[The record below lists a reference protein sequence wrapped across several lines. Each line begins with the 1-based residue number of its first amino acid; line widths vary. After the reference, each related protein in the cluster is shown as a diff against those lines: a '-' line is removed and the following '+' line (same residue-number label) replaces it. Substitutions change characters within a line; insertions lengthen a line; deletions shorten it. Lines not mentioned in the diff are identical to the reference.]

1 MATSKARESS
11 DESDGGRSSVSGSG
25 SSRSGS
31 QSSSGSESSRS
42 GSGSDS
48 ASGSGSSSG
57 SGSDSGS
64 GSGSGSGSSSG
75 SGGSASVSESSASK
89 KRRPK
94 KRRALTPK
102 KAKAATAAAAAS
114 TKNKSRSRTGSS
126 SSSSRGPKQQQQV
139 QQQVKIEV
147 DAEADDERD
156 AGVPR
161 RRGTLRIKD
170 EDMDEDDDVDV
181 TGLTEVEK
189 EKRLLEKYEAKEQRN
204 KERELKKRLAAS
216 QGKAEDGFSEEEE
229 GQEEEEELPSTR
241 RGGRSRE
248 SDRRKEALHNLKAN
262 KSSDKSRSILS
273 NRFGGDGSSDEEGES
288 RSGRDLAE
296 KRRRR
301 RELQR
306 GGTGRRR
313 SHADDEEDYSD
324 DESDGRKGKKSKIV
338 DSMAAVKTADE
349 DDVAASIRPEEN
361 VPVNWNQANF
371 YLLKR
376 RVFFEKNFFEPF
388 FPQLVRGVY
397 VRVPI
402 EMVDGEMVYRFCE
415 VVNVCKLARSYN
427 FCGESTHMGIIC
439 AFGKSRREWKLS
451 GVSGHSLRE
460 REFLLWR
467 AAINKDRL
475 HFPTHGEVKR
485 VYSKKEKM
493 ITQHSYTEAQVDE
506 MVRRKQAVGLSSVS
520 LGVQRVRLERDLRAA
535 QDMKNFEKAVVL
547 EERLQRLLARNE
559 ERKKHN
565 SDDVLRIN
573 EINRRNREANI
584 QQDLHA
590 QELNDAMNKKM
601 TSAERLQFVRANQMT
616 MFMSRDKLEKNLAEG
631 KLIKLADGR
640 VMTSNKLHAVEALP
654 DDLLDKVKGA
664 GEKRQNGDDLEFD
677 IDRLLAK
684 QRERKQKD
692 AERLAATQKE
702 HASQVE
708 FVGVAPTN
716 VQERA
721 NATVRIKDDD
731 GSWMTLR
738 SPAEIMKA
746 KQKKTAVSDKVKAS
760 RKGITVKEYFDRVKK
775 RRVAQ

>member
-1 MATSKARESS
+1 MATSKVRGGASG
-11 DESDGGRSSVSGSG
+11 DESDGGRSSASGSV

-31 QSSSGSESSRS
+31 HSSSGSDSSR
-42 GSGSDS
+42 
-48 ASGSGSSSG
+48 SG

-64 GSGSGSGSSSG
+64 GSGSGSDSGSESESGSGSRSGSGSNSSSG
-75 SGGSASVSESSASK
+75 SDGSASDSSVSK
-89 KRRPK
+89 KRLK
-94 KRRALTPK
+94 KRRAVKPK
-102 KAKAATAAAAAS
+102 AAAAAS
-114 TKNKSRSRTGSS
+114 SKPKSRN
-126 SSSSRGPKQQQQV
+126 SSRGTKSHV
-139 QQQVKIEV
+139 QKQVKIEA
-147 DAEADDERD
+147 DAEADDERE
-156 AGVPR
+156 AGGKR

-170 EDMDEDDDVDV
+170 EEMDEEKKEDDDVDV

-216 QGKAEDGFSEEEE
+216 QGKAEDGFSEEGEE
-229 GQEEEEELPSTR
+229 GEEHELPSTR

-262 KSSDKSRSILS
+262 KSSDKNRSILS
-273 NRFGGDGSSDEEGES
+273 NRFGDEGSSDEEGGS

-313 SHADDEEDYSD
+313 SHADDDEDYSD
-324 DESDGRKGKKSKIV
+324 DDSDGRRRKKSKAV
-338 DSMAAVKTADE
+338 DPTATTKTGEE
-349 DDVAASIRPEEN
+349 DDLAASIRPEEN

-415 VVNVCKLARSYN
+415 VVNVCKLPRSYN

-493 ITQHSYTEAQVDE
+493 ITQHNYTEAQVDE
-506 MVRRKQAVGLSSVS
+506 MVRRKQAVGLSTVS

-547 EERLQRLLARNE
+547 EERLQRLLAKNE
-559 ERKKHN
+559 ERKNHN

-590 QELNDAMNKKM
+590 QELNDAMKKKM

-640 VMTSNKLHAVEALP
+640 VMTSNKLHTVEALP
-654 DDLLDKVKGA
+654 DDLLDKVKGV
-664 GEKRQNGDDLEFD
+664 GEKKQNGDDLEFD

-716 VQERA
+716 IQERA

-738 SPAEIMKA
+738 SPAEIIKA
-746 KQKKTAVSDKVKAS
+746 KQNKTAVSDKVKAS

-775 RRVAQ
+775 RRVAH

>member
-1 MATSKARESS
+1 MVKKVVESS
-11 DESDGGRSSVSGSG
+11 DESDGGHSSVSGSV
-25 SSRSGS
+25 
-31 QSSSGSESSRS
+31 SSRS
-42 GSGSDS
+42 GSG
-48 ASGSGSSSG
+48 SG

-64 GSGSGSGSSSG
+64 GSGSDSGSGSGSESG
-75 SGGSASVSESSASK
+75 SGSGSESGSGSGSGSGSESVSDSS
-89 KRRPK
+89 
-94 KRRALTPK
+94 
-102 KAKAATAAAAAS
+102 
-114 TKNKSRSRTGSS
+114 
-126 SSSSRGPKQQQQV
+126 GPKQQLKKQLKKRRKVSTSKTKGTKKTGQE
-139 QQQVKIEV
+139 KGKNR
-147 DAEADDERD
+147 RD
-156 AGVPR
+156 VTTTR
-161 RRGTLRIKD
+161 RRGNLQIREEEED
-170 EDMDEDDDVDV
+170 EDDVDV
-181 TGLTEVEK
+181 SGLTEVEK

-216 QGKAEDGFSEEEE
+216 QGKGEDGFSEEEE
-229 GQEEEEELPSTR
+229 GEEEEDVLSSTR

-273 NRFGGDGSSDEEGES
+273 NRFGEDDDSNEEGGS

-313 SHADDEEDYSD
+313 SHADDDDDYSD
-324 DESDGRKGKKSKIV
+324 QDSDGRRSKKSK
-338 DSMAAVKTADE
+338 AADMMVTKTADE
-349 DDVAASIRPEEN
+349 DELGVAIRPEEN
-361 VPVNWNQANF
+361 VPMNWNQANH

-376 RVFFEKNFFEPF
+376 RTFFEKNFFEPF

-402 EMVDGEMVYRFCE
+402 EIVDGEMVYRFCE
-415 VVNVCKLARSYN
+415 VVNVCKLPRSYN
-427 FCGESTHMGIIC
+427 FCGEPTHTGIIC
-439 AFGKSRREWKLS
+439 AFGKSRREWKLN
-451 GVSGHSLRE
+451 GISGHSLRE

-475 HFPTHGEVKR
+475 HFPTHGEAKR
-485 VYSKKEKM
+485 LYSKKQKM
-493 ITQHSYTEAQVDE
+493 ITQHNYTETQVDE
-506 MVRRKQAVGLSSVS
+506 MVRRKQAVGLSTVS

-535 QDMKNFEKAVVL
+535 QDMKNFEKAVML
-547 EERLQRLLARNE
+547 EERLQRLLAKNE
-559 ERKKHN
+559 ERKNHN

-590 QELNDAMNKKM
+590 QELNDAMNQKM

-616 MFMSRDKLEKNLAEG
+616 MYMSRDKLEKNLAEG
-631 KLIKLADGR
+631 KLIQLQDGR

-654 DDLLDKVKGA
+654 DDLLDKVKGV
-664 GEKRQNGDDLEFD
+664 GEKKQTGDGLEID
-677 IDRLLAK
+677 IDSLLAK
-684 QRERKQKD
+684 QQERKQKD
-692 AERLAATQKE
+692 AERLAAKRKE
-702 HASQVE
+702 REGQVE

-716 VQERA
+716 VQEMV

-738 SPAEIMKA
+738 APAEIMKE
-746 KQKKTAVSDKVKAS
+746 KQNKTVVSDKVKAS

>member
-1 MATSKARESS
+1 M
-11 DESDGGRSSVSGSG
+11 
-25 SSRSGS
+25 
-31 QSSSGSESSRS
+31 
-42 GSGSDS
+42 
-48 ASGSGSSSG
+48 
-57 SGSDSGS
+57 
-64 GSGSGSGSSSG
+64 
-75 SGGSASVSESSASK
+75 
-89 KRRPK
+89 
-94 KRRALTPK
+94 
-102 KAKAATAAAAAS
+102 
-114 TKNKSRSRTGSS
+114 
-126 SSSSRGPKQQQQV
+126 
-139 QQQVKIEV
+139 
-147 DAEADDERD
+147 
-156 AGVPR
+156 
-161 RRGTLRIKD
+161 
-170 EDMDEDDDVDV
+170 
-181 TGLTEVEK
+181 
-189 EKRLLEKYEAKEQRN
+189 
-204 KERELKKRLAAS
+204 
-216 QGKAEDGFSEEEE
+216 
-229 GQEEEEELPSTR
+229 PSTW

-273 NRFGGDGSSDEEGES
+273 NRFGDDDSSEEEGGS

-313 SHADDEEDYSD
+313 SHGDDDDDYSD
-324 DESDGRKGKKSKIV
+324 EDSDGRKPKAKVAAADLAAAKTTE
-338 DSMAAVKTADE
+338 DEEMAAA
-349 DDVAASIRPEEN
+349 IRPEEN
-361 VPVNWNQANF
+361 VPVNWDQANH

-376 RVFFEKNFFEPF
+376 RTFFEKHFFEPF

-415 VVNVCKLARSYN
+415 VVNVCKLARSYT
-427 FCGESTHMGIIC
+427 FCGETTNTGIIC
-439 AFGKSRREWKLS
+439 AFGKSKREWKLN

-467 AAINKDRL
+467 AVMNKERL
-475 HFPTHGEVKR
+475 HFPTHHEVKR
-485 VYSKKEKM
+485 LFSKKEKM
-493 ITQHSYTEAQVDE
+493 ITQHNYTEAEVDE
-506 MVRRKQAVGLSSVS
+506 MVRRKQAVGLSAVS

-547 EERLQRLLARNE
+547 EERLQKLLAKNE

-590 QELNDAMNKKM
+590 QELNDAMNQKM

-616 MFMSRDKLEKNLAEG
+616 MYMSRDKLEKNLAEG
-631 KLIKLADGR
+631 KLIKLHDGR
-640 VMTSNKLHAVEALP
+640 VMTSNKLHVVEALP
-654 DDLLDKVKGA
+654 DDLLDKVKGV
-664 GEKRQNGDDLEFD
+664 GEKKATDGLEID

-684 QRERKQKD
+684 QQERKQKD
-692 AERLAATQKE
+692 AERMAAKRKE
-702 HASQVE
+702 REGQVE
-708 FVGVAPTN
+708 FVGATPTN
-716 VQERA
+716 VQEMA
-721 NATVRIKDDD
+721 NATIRIKDDD

-738 SPAEIMKA
+738 SPAEIMKE
-746 KQKKTAVSDKVKAS
+746 KKNKTVVSEKAKAS